1 MQTFVPFDNFIES
14 SKSLD
19 NRRLNK
25 QLLEGRQI
33 YKIIYTDQRSGAW
46 ANHPAVKMWRGCDTA
61 LFNYLVAIKNEC
73 VSIVASKQIRIGQQS
88 RRCMTTT

>member
-46 ANHPAVKMWRGCDTA
+46 ANHPAVKMWRG
-61 LFNYLVAIKNEC
+61 
-73 VSIVASKQIRIGQQS
+73 
-88 RRCMTTT
+88 